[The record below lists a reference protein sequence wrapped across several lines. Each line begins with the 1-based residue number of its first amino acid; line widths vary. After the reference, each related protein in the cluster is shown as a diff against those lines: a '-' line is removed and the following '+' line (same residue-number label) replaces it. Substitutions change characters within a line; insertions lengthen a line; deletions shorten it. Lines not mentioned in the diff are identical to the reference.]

1 MGHQHAFPTLIIKQ
15 LRGPWETQKIWRLRN
30 YIITLRSN
38 NLSTFTPMKKSI
50 LLLLMLFS
58 LSFSIAADSENPPVS
73 DNAPVKLTPI
83 RRPGKGPSRMPALPL
98 YGEYV
103 NPVVRVFVA
112 HTEESVYTLTISK
125 DNLEIESVSLSGAE
139 LNAGYEVSISAP
151 FEIELSTDGGV
162 SYAGE
167 VL

>member
-1 MGHQHAFPTLIIKQ
+1 MKNLTILSLLGLLTLPALADSSDDQ
-15 LRGPWETQKIWRLRN
+15 TSP
-30 YIITLRSN
+30 
-38 NLSTFTPMKKSI
+38 KSI
-50 LLLLMLFS
+50 ILR
-58 LSFSIAADSENPPVS
+58 PV
-73 DNAPVKLTPI
+73 
-83 RRPGKGPSRMPALPL
+83 RRPVDGKHAPGRPI

-112 HTEESVYTLTISK
+112 DSKESVYTLTISK
-125 DNLEIESVSLSGAE
+125 DNLEIESVSLSGSE

-151 FEIELSTDGGV
+151 FEIELSTDAGV